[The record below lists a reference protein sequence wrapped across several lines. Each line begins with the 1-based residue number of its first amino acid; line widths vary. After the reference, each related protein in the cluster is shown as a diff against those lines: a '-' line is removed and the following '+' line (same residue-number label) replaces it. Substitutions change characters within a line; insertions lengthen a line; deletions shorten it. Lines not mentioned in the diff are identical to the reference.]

1 MVLHLLLEEHLLYLE
16 ILVLNQLFN
25 LELLDKAIR
34 SMDNKW
40 KNLQVELF
48 LVKLLNLEVRE
59 DFLDHHQVQGESE
72 LEEDLQL

>member
-34 SMDNKW
+34 SMDNK
-40 KNLQVELF
+40 
-48 LVKLLNLEVRE
+48 
-59 DFLDHHQVQGESE
+59 
-72 LEEDLQL
+72 